1 MSKNYIK
8 IIVVGF
14 IICSQYVFAQL
25 PEKVQNTDEVIVRGG
40 KTNAYLKDSSS
51 TIAKIPLKNLENAQ
65 VYNAIPKQLIQDQ
78 LATELNDVLKNATG
92 IARLWEST
100 GRGGDGAEYYS
111 MRGFAVQPT
120 MINGVP
126 AYNSG
131 VLDPANTESV
141 EVIKGPSGAL
151 FGSPMISYGGLINIT
166 TKKPHELKS
175 GSFSYIL
182 GSFGQNRLTA
192 DLNTPLTA
200 NAAVRVNAAYT
211 EQGSFQDAGF
221 RKAIYVAPSFKF
233 KANDRLTF
241 WINTE
246 FQSSKSANAPMVFL
260 SRYAPLSFD
269 NIAVFEPYYNRS
281 FTSNELSIDN
291 PAFAI
296 QAQGVYQ
303 INSHW
308 KSQTIVSRSNN
319 QSKGYYHYLWDFSDG
334 DTFGRYISKRNGE
347 TRLTDIQQN
356 FIGDIKLTGMRHR
369 LLLGLDAYQSDI
381 INASTGWVG
390 NGIVSLVTGAD
401 SGVLTQVGVDSLL
414 VSSNE
419 GVSTATSQVLSAYVG
434 DVVNLTDYLI
444 ASATVRLDRF
454 SGLTNYWSVDQV
466 ESQVAV
472 SPKFGL
478 VYQPLKD
485 RLALF
490 ANYMN
495 GFLNQAPAQVA
506 DLNGTNVRMQIL
518 EPEQANQ
525 TELGIK
531 TELWSKRLALTAS
544 VYHILVSNKVMTD
557 PNNVNGLIQGGEVK
571 SKGLEISV
579 VANPLKGLNLIAG
592 YSLNQSEVVQDDPAN
607 GYLGLRPEE
616 AGPRQLVNYWLSYSA
631 IEGKLKGLTLGF
643 GGNAASEHLT
653 LNRSNTGTFALP
665 SYHILNAS
673 IAYKAESYTLTLR
686 ADNLFD
692 AKYYSGWSTVT
703 PQQRRAIAL
712 GFTFRF

>member
-1 MSKNYIK
+1 MFKNYNQLFG
-8 IIVVGF
+8 IVFFVIG
-14 IICSQYVFAQL
+14 QQLYAQV

-40 KTNAYLKDSSS
+40 KTNAYLKDSSA
-51 TIAKIPLKNLENAQ
+51 TVAKIPLKNLENAQ

-120 MINGVP
+120 MVNGVP

-131 VLDPANTESV
+131 VLDPVNTESI

-166 TKKPHELKS
+166 TKKPHDYQS
-175 GSFSYIL
+175 GSFSYIM

-192 DLNTPLTA
+192 DLNTPLTE

-233 KANDRLTF
+233 KANDKLTF
-241 WINTE
+241 WVNTE
-246 FQSSKSANAPMVFL
+246 FQSSKAANAPMVFL

-269 NIAVFEPYYNRS
+269 NIAVFKPYYNRS

-296 QAQGVYQ
+296 QAQGIYQ
-303 INSHW
+303 INANW
-308 KSQTIVSRSNN
+308 KTQTIVSRSNN
-319 QSKGYYHYLWDFSDG
+319 QSKGNYHYLWDFSDG
-334 DTFGRYISKRNGE
+334 DSFGRYISKRNGE
-347 TRLTDIQQN
+347 TRITDIQQN
-356 FIGDIKLTGMRHR
+356 FIGDVKWLGLRHR
-369 LLLGLDAYQSDI
+369 LLMGIDAYQSDI

-390 NGIVSLVTGAD
+390 NGVVSLSAGTD
-401 SGVLTQVGVDSLL
+401 TGVLTQVGVDSLL

-419 GVSTATSQVLSAYVG
+419 GVSTASSQVLSAYTG
-434 DVVNLTDYLI
+434 DVINITDQLI

-454 SGLTNYWSVDQV
+454 SGLTNYWSSDAV
-466 ESQVAV
+466 ESQFAV
-472 SPKFGL
+472 SPKFGI
-478 VYQPLKD
+478 VYQPKKD
-485 RLALF
+485 QLALF

-506 DLNGTNVRMQIL
+506 DSNGTNVRMQIL
-518 EPEQANQ
+518 DPEQANQ
-525 TELGIK
+525 AELGFK
-531 TELWSKRLALTAS
+531 TELLKQRIALTAS

-557 PNNVNGLIQGGEVK
+557 PNNVNGLIQGGEVL
-571 SKGLEISV
+571 SKGLEVSV
-579 VANPLKGLNLIAG
+579 VANPFKGLNLIAG
-592 YSLNQSEVVQDDPAN
+592 YSLNHSEVVKDDPAN

-616 AGPRQLVNYWLSYSA
+616 AGPRQLLNYWLSYSA
-631 IEGKLKGLTLGF
+631 IDGKLKGLTLGF

-673 IAYKAESYTLTLR
+673 IAYKAERYTLTLR
-686 ADNLFD
+686 ADNFLD
-692 AKYYSGWSTVT
+692 TKYYSGWSTVT